1 MGPADQDD
9 WKAELIN
16 VKASLGLTS
25 PVPFAIDVFLPALPS
40 GEIPQPVEHR
50 IDSANARSHPVVPA
64 PPLVEMA
71 ASNHAFQDN
80 QITPRAEDTDFAV
93 WADRWMTI
101 AKHTGP
107 SIDNIAG
114 RVKRLVQLWKE
125 PIPGRWERGKD
136 SQLMGTRY
144 RRGDLN
150 KTRRGEHAIEYEIL
164 CRQFGGATCD
174 GYKLLDGVNALPLV
188 RDSGGERCAN
198 VEADMFLLGE
208 HKGTHR
214 LFLCEVK
221 ADSNTAWYAAVENL
235 RQLRLLNRLVCLRAE
250 THHWACLQTFRSRRL

>member
-164 CRQFGGATCD
+164 CR
-174 GYKLLDGVNALPLV
+174 LPLV